1 MAGRRKIPFALARND
16 RASLTDQTVA
26 GFRLAI
32 SSGYYKVGEIL
43 PPLKSIADE
52 LGVSMIV
59 SRVAMKRLAEEG
71 LVFPHPGL
79 GSEVIGK
86 GADVWRGR
94 VLLVVPDRN
103 DSYYVSIVGDI
114 LRRTLLSK
122 GYFFGQI
129 TVTKG
134 AGGTYDLTQL
144 KLQLKDPKLFV
155 VQLFGVPEISRE
167 VVSAGVRTLV
177 VARDDVSAYR
187 GAEVVRFVSNAAVPD
202 LVSRC
207 VASGIRSVLQVGF
220 EFVAADAAVALGDA
234 GIAVETVYVAPPGL
248 QDGVIAAV
256 KRATISF
263 FFKYIDRRKS
273 LPDLIYFTDDHAAEA
288 GLLAL
293 ALRGIKVPE
302 DVRVVSWSNKGLA
315 PVYAMSVARM
325 EVDPFAHGAC
335 LSKCVLE
342 LLSKGHVQ
350 LPNFKSEYI
359 DGETFSC

>member
-16 RASLTDQTVA
+16 RASLTDQAVA

-32 SSGYYKVGEIL
+32 SSGYYRAGEIL

-59 SRVAMKRLAEEG
+59 SRTAMARLAAEG
-71 LVFPHPGL
+71 LVFPHPGR
-79 GSEVIGK
+79 GCEVVGK

-103 DSYYVSIVGDI
+103 DSYYVSVVGDM
-114 LRRTLLSK
+114 LRRTLLAK
-122 GYFFGQI
+122 GYFFSQI
-129 TVTKG
+129 TVTRG

-144 KLQLKDPKLFV
+144 KLQLKDPRLFV
-155 VQLFGVPEISRE
+155 VQMFGVPEISRE

-177 VARDDVSAYR
+177 VARDDAAAYR
-187 GAEVVRFVSNAAVPD
+187 GAEVVRFESNAAVPD

-207 VASGIRSVLQVGF
+207 VASGVRSVLQVGF
-220 EFVAADAAVALGDA
+220 EFAAADAAVALGEA
-234 GIAVETVYVAPPGL
+234 GVAVETVYVAPHGV
-248 QDGVIAAV
+248 QDGLIAAV

-293 ALRGIKVPE
+293 ALRGVDVPS

-315 PVYAMSVARM
+315 PVYAKSVSRM
-325 EVDPFAHGAC
+325 EVDPFSHGAA
-335 LSKCVLE
+335 LAKCVLE
-342 LLSKGHVQ
+342 LLSKGRARM
-350 LPNFKSEYI
+350 PSFRAEYI
-359 DGETFSC
+359 DGETFPA